1 MKHTYSHRHGDPET
15 KLKASQL
22 RQIIRE
28 EVTRALREAA
38 GPDKYAAA
46 ARALLA
52 SGTDDLESED
62 LESSGLAFLEVF
74 KDAVATFADD
84 EAAVEAEKAAAL
96 GALQAAGA
104 TPDDVENV
112 SGALDILAIMVAS
125 DLRDQEDTINY
136 ELRNDQLRGKIE
148 AAEAAPEAVIARLGS
163 DRAFMA
169 TVVPLMNAKIAAK
182 SSKDKTAASKAVTAA
197 IADAMTDEE
206 LAAVD
211 PVRVHGVIFDRLQAR
226 ARRAAGR

>member
-1 MKHTYSHRHGDPET
+1 MKLT
-15 KLKASQL
+15 ASQL
-22 RQIIRE
+22 RQIIKE

-38 GPDKYAAA
+38 GTNKYAAA

-52 SGTDDLESED
+52 SGTDDLGPED
-62 LESSGLAFLEVF
+62 LEASGLAFLEVF

-84 EAAVEAEKAAAL
+84 AAAVEAEKAAAL

-104 TPDDVENV
+104 TPDDLENV
-112 SGALDILAIMVAS
+112 SGALDVLAIMVAA

-148 AAEAAPEAVIARLGS
+148 AAEAAREAVIGRLAG
-163 DRAFMA
+163 DRSFMA
-169 TVVPLMNAKIAAK
+169 TVVPLMNSKIAAK

-197 IADAMTDEE
+197 IAAAMTDEE
-206 LAAVD
+206 LETVD
-211 PVRVHGVIFDRLQAR
+211 PVRVHGAMFDRLQSH
-226 ARRAAGR
+226 ARRKAGR

>member
-1 MKHTYSHRHGDPET
+1 MKLT
-15 KLKASQL
+15 ASQL
-22 RQIIRE
+22 RQIIKE
-28 EVTRALREAA
+28 EVTRALREAT

-84 EAAVEAEKAAAL
+84 AAVEAEKAAAL
-96 GALQAAGA
+96 EALQTAGG

-112 SGALDILAIMVAS
+112 SGALDVLAIMIAA
-125 DLRDQEDTINY
+125 DLRDQEDTLNY

-148 AAEAAPEAVIARLGS
+148 AEEAAREAAIARLAG

-169 TVVPLMNAKIAAK
+169 TVIPLMNAKIAAK
-182 SSKDKTAASKAVTAA
+182 SSKDKTAASKAVTSA
-197 IADAMTDEE
+197 IAAAMTDEE
-206 LAAVD
+206 LETVD
-211 PVRVHGVIFDRLQAR
+211 PVRVHGVMFDRLQAHM
-226 ARRAAGR
+226 RRKSGR

>member
-1 MKHTYSHRHGDPET
+1 MKLT
-15 KLKASQL
+15 ASQL
-22 RQIIRE
+22 RQIIKE

-38 GPDKYAAA
+38 GPNKYAAA

-84 EAAVEAEKAAAL
+84 DAAVEAEKAAAL
-96 GALQAAGA
+96 EALQTAGG

-112 SGALDILAIMVAS
+112 SGALDVLAIMIAA
-125 DLRDQEDTINY
+125 DLRDQEDTLNY

-148 AAEAAPEAVIARLGS
+148 AEEAAREATIARLAG

-182 SSKDKTAASKAVTAA
+182 SSKDKTAASKAVTSA
-197 IADAMTDEE
+197 IAAAMTDEE
-206 LAAVD
+206 LETVD
-211 PVRVHGVIFDRLQAR
+211 PVRVHGVMFDRLQAHM
-226 ARRAAGR
+226 RRKSGR